1 MLVEAKQII
10 SRLTK
15 TAVASLQA
23 SVVHAMNAG
32 HYEVT
37 VEHMFNSLLDNAE
50 SDVAFLA
57 MHYDLDPSGL
67 KETLQRSLEGLR
79 TGNAGKPTFS
89 PRLLDWFQ
97 DAFTVGSLL
106 YGYNKVRSG
115 VLFYH
120 LVTQG
125 SNYTTSGI
133 SAQLAGV
140 PKDELKEKLPGII
153 GDSKEDTDAR
163 PGGLDAAGGA

>member
-1 MLVEAKQII
+1 MLVDAKSII

-15 TAVASLQA
+15 TAVAALQA

-37 VEHMFNSLLDNAE
+37 VEHMFHSLLENAE

-57 MHYDLDPSGL
+57 MHYDLDPTGL
-67 KETLQRSLEGLR
+67 KTTLARSLEGLR

-97 DAFTVGSLL
+97 DSFTVGSLL
-106 YGYNKVRSG
+106 YGYNKVRTG
-115 VLFYH
+115 VLFSQ

-125 SNYTTSGI
+125 SN
-133 SAQLAGV
+133 
-140 PKDELKEKLPGII
+140 
-153 GDSKEDTDAR
+153 
-163 PGGLDAAGGA
+163 